1 MTSQAQPQSTIHLVA
16 PELAAAIELF
26 PNMDFENGLDEIREG
41 FMNRDL
47 PPMPEGLG
55 RAVVEDRTIPG
66 PTGAPDVRVLI
77 YSPPGPAAGKRP
89 AVLHIHGGGFVIGRA
104 DIGDIPNRMLA
115 LTLGCVVVSVDYRKA
130 PETVWPGPI
139 KDCYA
144 ALTWMVANADALVID
159 PKRIA
164 VAGESAGGG
173 HAAAL
178 AIHARNLARKNP
190 GAPTFCFQLLDS
202 PMLDD
207 RTGTTSDPHP
217 HVGEFVWTPAR
228 NRFGWKSLLGM
239 EPGGPDVPEEM
250 VPARVSDYSDL
261 PPAFVHVGALDLFLE
276 EDMEYVRRLTRSGN
290 PAELYVIPGAYHGFN
305 MAGATPQV
313 MQVGGL
319 RMAALARAFG
329 VSLGGG

>member
-1 MTSQAQPQSTIHLVA
+1 MTSQAQQQSTIHLVA
-16 PELAAAIELF
+16 PELSAAIETF
-26 PNMDFENGLDEIREG
+26 PNMDFENGLDEIRAG
-41 FMNRDL
+41 FMTRDL
-47 PPMPEGLG
+47 PPMPAGLEL
-55 RAVVEDRTIPG
+55 AQFEDRTIPG
-66 PTGAPDVRVLI
+66 PAGAPEVRVLI
-77 YSPPGPAAGKRP
+77 YSPPAEAAGKRP
-89 AVLHIHGGGFVIGRA
+89 AILHIHGGGYVIGRA
-104 DIGDIPNRMLA
+104 DIGDIPNRMMA

-130 PETVWPGPI
+130 PETVWPGALE
-139 KDCYA
+139 DCYA
-144 ALTWMVANADALVID
+144 ALTWMVDNADALGID

-178 AIHARNLARKNP
+178 AIYARNMARKNP

-228 NRFGWKSLLGM
+228 NRFGWKAMLGR
-239 EPGGPDVPEEM
+239 EPGGADVLEEM

-276 EDMEYVRRLTRSGN
+276 EDMEYVRRLTREGI
-290 PAELYVIPGAYHGFN
+290 PAELYVVPGAYHGFN
-305 MAGATPQV
+305 AAGPTPQA
-313 MQVGGL
+313 MKVGGL

-329 VSLGGG
+329 VPLGGG